1 MCHCNG
7 FICMQITININI
19 PFAIYNI
26 NIYQPSSLSFCSSRF
41 FLNIQLFN
49 ITHINE

>member
-26 NIYQPSSLSFCSSRF
+26 IKA
-41 FLNIQLFN
+41 I
-49 ITHINE
+49 IH